1 MRLATLAPQGR
12 ITREL
17 VDAEIAR
24 LQYLWQDERPTTTAL
39 PAAINADE
47 LDLFER
53 LQLEAVINVCRQH
66 KSLAAAGRTLYNVSR
81 EQLAKTNDS
90 DRLRKYLQKYGLT
103 WADVQDDA

>member
-39 PAAINADE
+39 PASIDADS
-47 LDLFER
+47 LDLFDR
-53 LQLEAVINVCRQH
+53 LQLEAVINVCREH
-66 KSLAAAGRTLYNVSR
+66 NTLAAAGRALYNVSR

-103 WADVQDDA
+103 WADVRHGE